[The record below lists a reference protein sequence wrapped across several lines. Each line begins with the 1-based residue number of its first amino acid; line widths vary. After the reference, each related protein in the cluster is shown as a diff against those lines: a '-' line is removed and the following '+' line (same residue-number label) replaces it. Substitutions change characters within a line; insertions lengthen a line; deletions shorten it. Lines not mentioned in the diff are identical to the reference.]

1 MHVEVTLWLMNTWQP
16 RKINIMSKQTL
27 DQEFKA
33 EMRKLIV
40 TFVIISLVAFCFGFA
55 AGSLLAGLLL

>member
-1 MHVEVTLWLMNTWQP
+1 
-16 RKINIMSKQTL
+16 MSKQIL

-33 EMRKLIV
+33 EMCKLII
-40 TFVIISLVAFCFGFA
+40 TFVIISLVVFCVGFA